1 MSVTRDVVKDLLP
14 VYLAGEASADT
25 RALVEEYLKSDR
37 ELASEAERARRLDAG
52 LPPTPAPAEDAE
64 KRALEATRRL
74 LKDRSST
81 LATALI
87 FTVLP
92 LAFTSDGTRLTF
104 LLIRDAPI
112 IGLAW
117 WFTAAVLWI
126 WHFFIRRRV
135 RVSGL

>member
-1 MSVTRDVVKDLLP
+1 MNLTRDAVKDLLP

-25 RALVEEYLKSDR
+25 KALVEEYLKSDR
-37 ELASEAERARRLDAG
+37 EMASEAERARRLDTG
-52 LPPTPAPAEDAE
+52 LPPVPPPAGDAE
-64 KRALEATRRL
+64 KHALEATRRL
-74 LKDRSST
+74 LKDRSGT
-81 LATALI
+81 LATAPI

-92 LAFTSDGTRLTF
+92 LAFATDGTRLTF